1 MHIDAQPLKRT
12 PASFCNPNWAIFLC
26 VPPHPPWYSA
36 TAIFYQSY
44 IGICMMC
51 KAQMNQHGHWN
62 VDTHSVCN
70 FHCYVAT
77 AIAATAT
84 AKEYQKKIK
93 PFCRAQKPNHLLLLL
108 TPPSLTR
115 QRYIFQTWGFRR
127 WNNDVLKFKF
137 GSCKYP
143 FLHHSV
149 SGSLDRYPPAA
160 PNLYSAS
167 EKTPFEKLTAGTSK
181 MTHLKLETHLPWHL
195 PLLGFK
201 MLYFEGAICLFL
213 KSSPENLTVFQ

>member
-1 MHIDAQPLKRT
+1 MHNPWNENL
-12 PASFCNPNWAIFLC
+12 PACAIRIEPFFC

-44 IGICMMC
+44 IGSCMMC

-70 FHCYVAT
+70 FHCYVGT

-149 SGSLDRYPPAA
+149 SGSLYRYPQQLSSQPLLCFRKDTIW
-160 PNLYSAS
+160 NWH
-167 EKTPFEKLTAGTSK
+167 GTSK
-181 MTHLKLETHLPWHL
+181 NDPSEKETWNASSMHLH
-195 PLLGFK
+195 
-201 MLYFEGAICLFL
+201 FEVQNVIFRGCNLFL
-213 KSSPENLTVFQ
+213 KSSPEILTVFQ